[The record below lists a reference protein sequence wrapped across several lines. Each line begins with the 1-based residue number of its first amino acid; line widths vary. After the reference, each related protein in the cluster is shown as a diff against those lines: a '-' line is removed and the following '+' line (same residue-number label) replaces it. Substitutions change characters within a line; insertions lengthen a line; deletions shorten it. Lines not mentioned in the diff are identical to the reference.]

1 MITARKAT
9 LRVAGTVALGAAV
22 SQIATGARGVRAFDW
37 RVACDLLPDVALASL
52 DSELRFYAVWYG
64 VAGVLMHRAATD
76 EVLDRTLGPIIA
88 VGWGAAALSRA
99 LSFRRSGRPDG
110 LFLALG
116 GAEAALA
123 TVLIATR

>member
-1 MITARKAT
+1 M
-9 LRVAGTVALGAAV
+9 AGTVALGAAV
-22 SQIATGARGVRAFDW
+22 SQIATGAKGVRAFDW
-37 RVACDLLPDVALASL
+37 RVASDHLPNVALASL

-76 EVLDRTLGPIIA
+76 EGLDRMLGPILT
-88 VGWGAAALSRA
+88 VGWGAAALSRV
-99 LSFRRSGRPDG
+99 LSLRRTGRPDG

-123 TVLIATR
+123 TVLATTK